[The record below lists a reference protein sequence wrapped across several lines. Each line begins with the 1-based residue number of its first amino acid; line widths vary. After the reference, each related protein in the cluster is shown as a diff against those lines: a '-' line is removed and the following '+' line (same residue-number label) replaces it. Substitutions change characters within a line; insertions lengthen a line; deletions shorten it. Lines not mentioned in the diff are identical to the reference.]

1 LGFVEKGSKIRTLTT
16 LQKVKEEV
24 FVIKVQQQTDSVVEI
39 SRKVAK
45 KMIHKYLPR
54 FQGFI

>member
-1 LGFVEKGSKIRTLTT
+1 LGFVEIGSKIRTLTT
-16 LQKVKEEV
+16 LQNVKEEV

-45 KMIHKYLPR
+45 K
-54 FQGFI
+54 